1 MKAMLKLF
9 FIIIGATALFAAAP
23 EKDSYDAG
31 VKILKELDIDP
42 SFIKTPYYASM
53 KKGITNGQIRTFTD
67 ALKGGYMYIPM
78 IKSNIKTSG
87 IPDSFFYLAMIE
99 SGFATHVTSN
109 AKAVGIWQFMEKTA
123 RIHGLKIDEYVDE
136 RRDPVES
143 TRAAATY
150 LKGLKNKFGKWY
162 LAVFAYNCGDGC
174 VSKAIQKAG
183 TDDLATL
190 IDPNKKFLPPE
201 TRNFIVKILRAAYIA
216 KDADALMARESSL
229 ININGGLKLT
239 KIEIPGGTNLVQI
252 GDSIGLSVKKMK
264 SNNPHLKFVFTPP
277 NTKNY
282 YVYIPEN
289 KKELFTENFKPV
301 IAKNNFYTYVVKKGD
316 TLFSI
321 AKQTGISHRAI
332 KDYNE
337 LTANYVAYNQ
347 KLIIPAS
354 KSNETQN
361 YVVQAGDTLASVSK
375 KFNVKAKDIK
385 EANSLANSNLSVGA
399 NIVIP

>member
-1 MKAMLKLF
+1 MKAMLRLF

-162 LAVFAYNCGDGC
+162 LAVLAYNCGDGC

-201 TRNFIVKILRAAYIA
+201 
-216 KDADALMARESSL
+216 
-229 ININGGLKLT
+229 
-239 KIEIPGGTNLVQI
+239 
-252 GDSIGLSVKKMK
+252 SIGLSVKKMK

-289 KKELFTENFKPV
+289 KKELFAENFKPV

-337 LTANYVAYNQ
+337 LTTNYVAYNQ